1 MEAETVVLVHGLWV
15 GARHLHLLQKRLEGA
30 GFRAVPY
37 TYRTVRN
44 APRVNAME
52 LNAFCRDLGSPALLH
67 FVGHSLGGLVL
78 RHLFHDYP
86 DQPPGR
92 VVTLGTPH
100 QDSAAA
106 RSLSR
111 IGAGR
116 AALGRSVHEGL
127 LGGAPPWDARR
138 ELGSIAG
145 TLRFGMGTLV
155 PGIPTPSDGTV
166 AVAETRLPGM
176 TDHVTAPVSHF
187 GLVLSS
193 RVAGY
198 TAHFL
203 RHGQFP
209 GAARGSQ

>member
-1 MEAETVVLVHGLWV
+1 MDEETVVLIHGLWV
-15 GARHLHLLQKRLEGA
+15 GARHLRLLQQRLEAA
-30 GFRAVPY
+30 GFRTVPF

-52 LNAFCRDLGSPALLH
+52 LNAFCRDLQAPTLH

-100 QDSAAA
+100 RDSAAA

-116 AALGRSVHEGL
+116 FALGRSVHEGL
-127 LGGAPPWDARR
+127 LGGAPPWDPRR
-138 ELGSIAG
+138 ELGSVAG

-166 AVAETRLPGM
+166 AVAETHLPGM
-176 TDHVTAPVSHF
+176 RAHVTAPVSHF
-187 GLVLSS
+187 GLVLSP

-198 TAHFL
+198 VAHFL

-209 GAARGSQ
+209 GAAHGSR

>member
-1 MEAETVVLVHGLWV
+1 MDGETVVLVHGLWV
-15 GARHLHLLQKRLEGA
+15 SARHMGVLRRRLEA
-30 GFRAVPY
+30 RGFHTAPF

-52 LNAFCRDLGSPALLH
+52 LNAFCRELEAPVIH

-86 DQPPGR
+86 DLPPGR

-106 RSLSR
+106 RSLTR
-111 IGAGR
+111 IRPGR
-116 AALGRSVHEGL
+116 LALGNSVRAGL
-127 LGGAPPWDARR
+127 LGGAPPWDPRR
-138 ELGSIAG
+138 ELGSVAG
-145 TLRFGMGTLV
+145 TLRFGIGTLV
-155 PGIPTPSDGTV
+155 PGIPRPSDGTV
-166 AVAETRLPGM
+166 SVAETHLPGM
-176 TDHVTAPVSHF
+176 TDHITAPVSHF
-187 GLVLSS
+187 GLLLSP
-193 RVAGY
+193 RVAEY

-209 GAARGSQ
+209 TASRQSR